1 MRVDLWNDNHDRFLI
16 RGRKEGAPLTLCEG
30 IERIELLN
38 TKGSTESAL
47 GGQSRLWRG
56 EVVKQS

>member
-1 MRVDLWNDNHDRFLI
+1 MRVDLRNDNHDRLLI

-38 TKGSTESAL
+38 TKGSTESPLA
-47 GGQSRLWRG
+47 R
-56 EVVKQS
+56 